1 MKIFQLVVTE
11 SNKLYTW
18 GLSPQSLRLATQ
30 ARKRAKA
37 SQKIEE
43 SLKNEMAQ
51 HSQEVQ
57 KSGDVVSEETVGNI
71 VIKVEH
77 CESPRKTVEET
88 ENSKEEVKKEENLPS
103 EDENNEHLLPI
114 RVDTCEV
121 AGEIIQVFIF
131 ELFLLSEF

>member
-1 MKIFQLVVTE
+1 M
-11 SNKLYTW
+11 YTW

-51 HSQEVQ
+51 HSQEVEK
-57 KSGDVVSEETVGNI
+57 KSTDLVSEETVGNI

-77 CESPRKTVEET
+77 CESPRKNVEET
-88 ENSKEEVKKEENLPS
+88 ETPPKDEVKKEEHLS
-103 EDENNEHLLPI
+103 TEDENNEHLLPI
-114 RVDTCEV
+114 KVDTCEV
-121 AGEIIQVFIF
+121 AGEIIQVFFYFQIYF
-131 ELFLLSEF
+131 